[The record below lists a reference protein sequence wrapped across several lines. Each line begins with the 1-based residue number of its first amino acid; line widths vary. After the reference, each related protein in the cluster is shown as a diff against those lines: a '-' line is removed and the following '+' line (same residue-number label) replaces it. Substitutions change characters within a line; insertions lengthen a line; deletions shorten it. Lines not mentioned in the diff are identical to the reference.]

1 MPVTFTFVSC
11 YAIVLVCLTAW
22 IGLYRGKTN
31 TLRGEGQDPVLFKR
45 SRFYGN
51 LIENG
56 PAMALVLGASEAMGL
71 SAIWLWIAVSSFVA
85 GRILYFVL
93 YDQKVRAV
101 PMIMTQFPAAAIGVW
116 VILTIWS

>member
-1 MPVTFTFVSC
+1 
-11 YAIVLVCLTAW
+11 
-22 IGLYRGKTN
+22 
-31 TLRGEGQDPVLFKR
+31 
-45 SRFYGN
+45 
-51 LIENG
+51 
-56 PAMALVLGASEAMGL
+56 MALVLGASEAMGL